1 MTSRSIE
8 ILISLQRDGV
18 RTLGAQ
24 IEDQIRD
31 AIRAGTLRSGAPIAS
46 TRDLAEQLGISRPLV
61 VEAYAQLAAEGYLT
75 LRQGSRP
82 RVAALTAVGTGK
94 ATEREA
100 IAPPPRYDFRPAVP
114 DLSAFPRAR
123 WLKACRN
130 ALARMPAEEL
140 GYGGRHGSEILRVAL
155 SEYLGRVRCVVAG
168 PAQIVVTSGFE
179 QGRALACRA
188 LHAIGARRIAVED
201 PSYTEWTPVSRA
213 GLEIVPIPVDG
224 DGMRVEELDSAKAD
238 AVLLTPAHQFP
249 TGAVLS
255 GERRIKLLAWLR
267 DNDAIA
273 IEDDYDSEFR
283 YDRAPVGSLQGMDPE
298 RVIYAGTASKTLA
311 PALRIGW
318 LVVPRRL
325 QAAVEA
331 EHRLADHGCPRIDQ
345 HALAELI
352 DSGEFDRHLRRMR
365 ILYRQRRDALLTA
378 LAAEMPEAVVSGI
391 AAGLHATVRLPVAC
405 NEAAIRVEAQ
415 RRSIALEFLSEHYVG
430 SRPGPAVMLLGYAR
444 SPESA
449 IRAGVHALAA
459 AIRAAQ
465 PS

>member
-8 ILISLQRDGV
+8 ILISLRRDGA

-24 IEDQIRD
+24 IADQIRD
-31 AIRAGTLRSGAPIAS
+31 ALRAGTLRSGAAIAS

-82 RVAALTAVGTGK
+82 RVAALTAVGT
-94 ATEREA
+94 ARAAERQA

-140 GYGGRHGSEILRVAL
+140 GYGGRHGSEILRIAL

-179 QGRALACRA
+179 QGRVLACRA

-201 PSYTEWTPVSRA
+201 PSYTAWTPVRRA

-224 DGMRVEELDSAKAD
+224 DGMRVDELDNARAD
-238 AVLLTPAHQFP
+238 AVLLTPAHPFP

-255 GERRIKLLAWLR
+255 GERRIKCWLAVRQRRGRHRGRLR
-267 DNDAIA
+267 FGV
-273 IEDDYDSEFR
+273 SLR
-283 YDRAPVGSLQGMDPE
+283 PRASRFAAGMDPGGSFM
-298 RVIYAGTASKTLA
+298 RARRARRWRGT
-311 PALRIGW
+311 LRIGW
-318 LVVPRRL
+318 LVATSVCRRRSRPSIARRL
-325 QAAVEA
+325 WLPA
-331 EHRLADHGCPRIDQ
+331 HRPACAGQ
-345 HALAELI
+345 LI
-352 DSGEFDRHLRRMR
+352 GSGEFDRHLRRMR
-365 ILYRQRRDALLTA
+365 ILSRAPRCVAET
-378 LAAEMPEAVVSGI
+378 LAAELPRHCRRHRRG
-391 AAGLHATVRLPVAC
+391 AACDRATAGRL
-405 NEAAIRVEAQ
+405 R
-415 RRSIALEFLSEHYVG
+415 
-430 SRPGPAVMLLGYAR
+430 
-444 SPESA
+444 
-449 IRAGVHALAA
+449 
-459 AIRAAQ
+459 
-465 PS
+465 